1 MKNLWGA
8 FKIVATITNR
18 RQRLQ
23 RLTGLDV
30 LFSLRQFEMQYNL

>member
-23 RLTGLDV
+23 RLTGLGV
-30 LFSLRQFEMQYNL
+30 LSFLRKFEMRYNL